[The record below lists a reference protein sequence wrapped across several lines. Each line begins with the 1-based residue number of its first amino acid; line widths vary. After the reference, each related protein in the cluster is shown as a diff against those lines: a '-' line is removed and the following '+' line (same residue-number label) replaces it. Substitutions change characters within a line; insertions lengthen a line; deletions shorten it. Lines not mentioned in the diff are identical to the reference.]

1 MKWPLVIGISLI
13 LAGFL
18 LKNTTEMFIGNTVD
32 MTGLNATIL
41 LRQAFDDATTLI
53 NTINIAALKAK
64 ASTAYEQNM
73 VESTVSYLK
82 NFLKYVP
89 TSPTAE
95 TVDKLQDSGMN
106 VILVSNTV
114 ISYVNTLQK
123 LKTSYSDKSNKLT
136 TLYTDAGRTYEM
148 CKGVLKNTPSIKTT
162 EPTMKAILN
171 TLEDLLVNR
180 KSEYMTKLAAYDYG
194 ITPGQ
199 QMALEQDIYELTQKV
214 AVLFYLIKTSPNM
227 FPVANQLRALT
238 VANTPP
244 PPPKP
249 LSSNVVFSPRAAVPS

>member
-1 MKWPLVIGISLI
+1 MKWPLVLGIGLI

-53 NTINIAALKAK
+53 NTIDIAALKAK
-64 ASTAYEQNM
+64 ASTAYEKDM

-95 TVDKLQDSGMN
+95 TVDKLQDNGMN

-123 LKTSYSDKSNKLT
+123 LKTSYSDKSNKLVA
-136 TLYTDAGRTYEM
+136 LYADAGRTYEM

-171 TLEDLLVNR
+171 TLEDVLVNR
-180 KSEYMTKLAAYDYG
+180 KSEYTTKLAAYDYG

-214 AVLFYLIKTSPNM
+214 GVLFYLIKTSPDM
-227 FPVANQLRALT
+227 FPVAKQLRALT
-238 VANTPP
+238 VANTPRPASKP
-244 PPPKP
+244 PVSKPPVSKP
-249 LSSNVVFSPRAAVPS
+249 AI